1 MKVIGLIK
9 ILNEEAFDAYRS
21 QVSQTVAPYQGR
33 VVFRGKQKFMPW
45 NELQINEFDDYV
57 ELDFPSLE
65 DAKRW
70 AVSPE
75 YAALLPLRRKAIA
88 LTLFG
93 INSCS

>member
-1 MKVIGLIK
+1 MKVIGLIRV
-9 ILNEEAFDAYRS
+9 LNQEAFDAYRS
-21 QVSQTVAPYQGR
+21 QVGQTVAPYQGR

-45 NELQINEFDDYV
+45 NELQINEFDDCV

-70 AVSPE
+70 ATSPE
-75 YAALLPLRRKAIA
+75 YAALLPVRHKAMS

-93 INSCS
+93 VDS

>member
-1 MKVIGLIK
+1 
-9 ILNEEAFDAYRS
+9 
-21 QVSQTVAPYQGR
+21 
-33 VVFRGKQKFMPW
+33 MPW
-45 NELQINEFDDYV
+45 NELQIDEFDDCV

-75 YAALLPLRRKAIA
+75 YAALLPVRHKAMS

-93 INSCS
+93 VDE

>member
-9 ILNEEAFDAYRS
+9 VLNQEAFDAYRS
-21 QVSQTVAPYQGR
+21 QVGQTVAPYQGR

-45 NELQINEFDDYV
+45 NELQINEFDDCV

-75 YAALLPLRRKAIA
+75 YAALLPVRHKAMS

-93 INSCS
+93 VDN

>member
-9 ILNEEAFDAYRS
+9 VLSQEAFEAYRS
-21 QVSQTVAPYQGR
+21 QVGQTVALYQGR

-45 NELQINEFDDYV
+45 NELQINKFDDCV

-75 YAALLPLRRKAIA
+75 YAALLPVRHKAMS

-93 INSCS
+93 VED

>member
-9 ILNEEAFDAYRS
+9 VLNEEAFDTYRS

-70 AVSPE
+70 ASSTE
-75 YAALLPLRRKAIA
+75 YAELLQVRTQAMR

-93 INSCS
+93 IES

>member
-9 ILNEEAFDAYRS
+9 VLNQKAFETYRS
-21 QVSQTVAPYQGR
+21 QVGQTVAPYQGR

-57 ELDFPSLE
+57 ELDFPNLE
-65 DAKRW
+65 DARNW
-70 AVSPE
+70 AASPE
-75 YAALLPLRRKAIA
+75 YAALLSVRNRAMS

-93 INSCS
+93 VEA

>member
-9 ILNEEAFDAYRS
+9 VLSQEAFEAYRS
-21 QVSQTVAPYQGR
+21 QVGQTVALYQGR

-45 NELQINEFDDYV
+45 NELQINEFDDCV

-75 YAALLPLRRKAIA
+75 YAALLPVRHKAMS

-93 INSCS
+93 VED

>member
-9 ILNEEAFDAYRS
+9 VLNQEAFDAYRS
-21 QVSQTVAPYQGR
+21 QVGQTVAPYQGR

-45 NELQINEFDDYV
+45 NELQINEFDDCV

-75 YAALLPLRRKAIA
+75 YAALLPVRSEAMSV
-88 LTLFG
+88 TLFAVE
-93 INSCS
+93 S

>member
-9 ILNEEAFDAYRS
+9 VLNQKAFETYRS
-21 QVSQTVAPYQGR
+21 QVSQTVAHYQGR

-45 NELQINEFDDYV
+45 NELQINEFDAYV

-65 DAKRW
+65 DARQW
-70 AVSPE
+70 ASSTE
-75 YAALLPLRRKAIA
+75 YAELLQVRDQAMR

-93 INSCS
+93 IES

>member
-9 ILNEEAFDAYRS
+9 VLNQEAFDAYRS
-21 QVSQTVAPYQGR
+21 QVGQTVAPYQGR

-45 NELQINEFDDYV
+45 NELQINEFDDCV

-70 AVSPE
+70 TSSTE
-75 YAALLPLRRKAIA
+75 YAKLLPVRTQAMR

-93 INSCS
+93 IES

>member
-9 ILNEEAFDAYRS
+9 VLNQGAFETYRS
-21 QVSQTVAPYQGR
+21 QVGQTVALYQGR
-33 VVFRGKQKFMPW
+33 VIFRGKQKFMPW
-45 NELQINEFDDYV
+45 NELQINEFDDCV

-75 YAALLPLRRKAIA
+75 YAALLPVRHKAMS

-93 INSCS
+93 VED

>member
-9 ILNEEAFDAYRS
+9 VLNQEAFETYRS
-21 QVSQTVAPYQGR
+21 QVSQTIAPYQGR

-57 ELDFPSLE
+57 ELDFPNLE
-65 DAKRW
+65 DARNW
-70 AVSPE
+70 AASPE
-75 YAALLPLRRKAIA
+75 YAALLPVRNRAMS

-93 INSCS
+93 VEA

>member
-9 ILNEEAFDAYRS
+9 VLNQEAFDAYRS
-21 QVSQTVAPYQGR
+21 QVGQTVAPYQGR

-45 NELQINEFDDYV
+45 NELQINEFDDCV

-75 YAALLPLRRKAIA
+75 YAALLPVRHKAMS

-93 INSCS
+93 VDE

>member
-9 ILNEEAFDAYRS
+9 VLNQEAFDAYRS
-21 QVSQTVAPYQGR
+21 QVGQTVAPYQGR

-45 NELQINEFDDYV
+45 NELQINEFDDCV

-75 YAALLPLRRKAIA
+75 YAALLAVRHKAMS

-93 INSCS
+93 VED